1 LRELDSVE
9 SLRGRFT
16 DLGDTSFGCVV
27 VNRSLGRG
35 TAHLTVHCGRGR
47 NLFSDIYYSFSENA
61 AENTANGGFQIE
73 SDEYE
78 LFLRPMMGIAAT
90 SGRFSPEAAAEAL
103 WTEFLQHAG
112 VFSA

>member
-1 LRELDSVE
+1 VE
-9 SLRGRFT
+9 GLRGRFS

-47 NLFSDIYYSFSENA
+47 NFFSDIYYSFSENA
-61 AENTANGGFQIE
+61 AENTANGGFNIE

-78 LFLRPMMGIAAT
+78 LFLHPMMGI
-90 SGRFSPEAAAEAL
+90 SGNGGRMTPEGAAAVL
-103 WTEFLQHAG
+103 WTEFLQQAG
-112 VFSA
+112 VSHVG